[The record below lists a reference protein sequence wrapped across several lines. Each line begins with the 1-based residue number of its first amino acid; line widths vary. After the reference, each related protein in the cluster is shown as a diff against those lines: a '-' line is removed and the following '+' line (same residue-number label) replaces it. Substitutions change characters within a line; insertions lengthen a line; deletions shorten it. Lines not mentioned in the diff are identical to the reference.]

1 MTRDEFEQLAN
12 RVIASIPE
20 DYRRHLNN
28 LVFVVED
35 APSVELLAEAGYSP
49 GEELLGFYRGH
60 PLPERYHDLVQPE
73 PDMIFLFQQSIEAE
87 ARETGLSVQRVIR
100 ETVLHEVAHYFGF
113 TEDEMDRV
121 EALWAGDGA

>member
-1 MTRDEFEQLAN
+1 MTRAEFEQLAS

-35 APSVELLAEAGYSP
+35 SPSEALLVEAGYPP

-60 PLPERYHDLVQPE
+60 PLSERYHDLIQTE
-73 PDMIFLFQQSIEAE
+73 PDMIFLFQDPIETE
-87 ARETGLSVQRVIR
+87 ASETGLSVHRVIR

-113 TEDEMDRV
+113 SEEEMDRI
-121 EALWAGDGA
+121 EALWAGDDA